1 MATVS
6 LARATDKRQGPP
18 LVALKRPHR
27 HLSNDKIFLT
37 MIVDEA
43 RLASAIHHPNVVK
56 VRELGFE
63 GGMPFIVMD
72 YVEGASLAEL
82 RRELGALG
90 RAIDVRVAVR
100 IALDALAGLHAAH
113 ELRDDT
119 GKSLNIVHR
128 DVSPHNILIGCDGRS
143 HLTDFGIAKAEDRIQ
158 TTRTHEVKGKLAYLA
173 PERVDKRRLCTVQ
186 SDVFSMAVVFWECFA
201 GRRLFRGEEP
211 VDVLQEVIGGQIPT
225 LSQIGA
231 HIPPA
236 LDDVIARALSRDL
249 DTRYATALEFAQ
261 AIERAVGPSET
272 GSSSDVARLMEAV
285 FAVRMA
291 ARQEHVRSAVGSAD
305 LADLLRESGLPS
317 REPKPDGDTPAQP
330 LPADLAPPAPT
341 ERYLTRS
348 QARFEFGRLRTLR
361 IPWWSVVGISGGVA
375 VGALITL
382 AVVAHRGRPAPIVVH
397 GDEAAP
403 KSTPV
408 AAATTRRVVIPLPF
422 LSTHVAVDD
431 ETRDLDPPADVVA
444 IDVPTEASPHHLVV
458 ATAPDGTRA
467 EGSAHEEDGI
477 ARPEGE
483 GYTIVAASRPG
494 VEDVRRPG
502 RGAHEVRPVGT
513 VRNGF
518 TKLR

>member
-27 HLSNDKIFLT
+27 HLSTDKIFLT

-43 RLASAIHHPNVVK
+43 RLASAIQHPNVVR

-100 IALDALAGLHAAH
+100 IVLDALAGLHAAH
-113 ELRDDT
+113 ELRDD
-119 GKSLNIVHR
+119 GGRPLNIVHR
-128 DVSPHNILIGCDGRS
+128 DVSPHNILIGCDGQS

-201 GRRLFRGEEP
+201 GRRLFRGEEA
-211 VDVLQEVIGGQIPT
+211 VDVLQEVIGGPIPT
-225 LSQIGA
+225 LAQIGA
-231 HIPPA
+231 QIPSA

-249 DTRYATALEFAQ
+249 DTRYTTALEFAR
-261 AIERAVGPSET
+261 AIERAAGPGDIGTSH
-272 GSSSDVARLMEAV
+272 DVARLMEAV
-285 FAVRMA
+285 FGARMA
-291 ARQEHVRSAVGSAD
+291 ERQEHVRAAVGSAS
-305 LADLLRESGLPS
+305 LAELLRESGLPP
-317 REPKPDGDTPAQP
+317 RDPNPTGAGPPPA
-330 LPADLAPPAPT
+330 LPAELAPPAPT
-341 ERYLTRS
+341 DRYLGGPG
-348 QARFEFGRLRTLR
+348 ARFEFGKLTSFR
-361 IPWWSVVGISGGVA
+361 IRWWSVVGVGGGVA

-382 AVVAHRGRPAPIVVH
+382 AVVTSRAKSPTIVVR
-397 GDEAAP
+397 GVEPQPGSASSNLPAAP
-403 KSTPV
+403 PV
-408 AAATTRRVVIPLPF
+408 EGPGART
-422 LSTHVAVDD
+422 
-431 ETRDLDPPADVVA
+431 
-444 IDVPTEASPHHLVV
+444 DVPEDDAVRRPE
-458 ATAPDGTRA
+458 A
-467 EGSAHEEDGI
+467 EGSNLDAAPRD
-477 ARPEGE
+477 EG
-483 GYTIVAASRPG
+483 
-494 VEDVRRPG
+494 RRPG
-502 RGAHEVRPVGT
+502 RGVQEVRPPGT

>member
-63 GGMPFIVMD
+63 SGMPFIVMD

-82 RRELGALG
+82 RRELGALE

-128 DVSPHNILIGCDGRS
+128 DVSPHNILIGCDGRAN
-143 HLTDFGIAKAEDRIQ
+143 LTDFGIAKAEDRIQ

-173 PERVDKRRLCTVQ
+173 PERVDRRRLCTVQ

-231 HIPPA
+231 QIPSA

-249 DTRYATALEFAQ
+249 DTRYATALGVAQ
-261 AIERAVGPSET
+261 AIERAAAPTDIGTQQRRRSIDGSGLRIAHGPAPGTRPRSRRQRRSC
-272 GSSSDVARLMEAV
+272 GSSAR
-285 FAVRMA
+285 
-291 ARQEHVRSAVGSAD
+291 
-305 LADLLRESGLPS
+305 
-317 REPKPDGDTPAQP
+317 
-330 LPADLAPPAPT
+330 
-341 ERYLTRS
+341 
-348 QARFEFGRLRTLR
+348 
-361 IPWWSVVGISGGVA
+361 
-375 VGALITL
+375 VGA
-382 AVVAHRGRPAPIVVH
+382 A
-397 GDEAAP
+397 
-403 KSTPV
+403 
-408 AAATTRRVVIPLPF
+408 
-422 LSTHVAVDD
+422 
-431 ETRDLDPPADVVA
+431 
-444 IDVPTEASPHHLVV
+444 
-458 ATAPDGTRA
+458 
-467 EGSAHEEDGI
+467 
-477 ARPEGE
+477 
-483 GYTIVAASRPG
+483 
-494 VEDVRRPG
+494 
-502 RGAHEVRPVGT
+502 GA
-513 VRNGF
+513 
-518 TKLR
+518 